1 VISKGRTG
9 EVYNI
14 GGHNEWTNIDIVKT
28 IIKTMQDIMT
38 QQPQYLKCLHSG
50 KADSINDS
58 LITYVK
64 DRPGHDKRYAIDPT
78 KIENELGW
86 KEVTN
91 FKTGIVQTV
100 HWYLDNQQWVN
111 QIVSGDYVTY
121 YKQMYEGR

>member
-28 IIKTMQDIMT
+28 IIKTMRDIMT
-38 QQPQYLKCLHSG
+38 QQPQYLKYLHSG

-86 KEVTN
+86 KPVTN

-111 QIVSGDYVTY
+111 QIVKGDYVTY